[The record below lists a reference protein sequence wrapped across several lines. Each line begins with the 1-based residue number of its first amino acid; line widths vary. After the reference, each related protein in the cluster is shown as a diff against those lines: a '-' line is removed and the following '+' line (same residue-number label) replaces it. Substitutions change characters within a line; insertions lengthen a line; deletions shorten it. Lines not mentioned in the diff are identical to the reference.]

1 MSKLFSPITIRG
13 EQIPNRVFVAPMCQY
28 SSETE
33 DGRCSGW
40 HTVHYGTRAVGGAG
54 LVMLEASA
62 VRPDGRITPWD
73 LGLWNKN
80 HVESLGPVVDAIV
93 ANGSTPAIQLAHAG
107 RKAGHGKPW
116 DGSPQLNSSNG
127 GWEAIAPSPIAFQED
142 WDTPREMTK
151 EDIGHVVND
160 FANSA
165 KLAVNA
171 GMKVI
176 ELHMAH
182 GYLGCEF
189 LSPLSNVRVD
199 EYGGSLENRV
209 RFPRE
214 VTRAVRN
221 AIPDSMPLF
230 VRVSAT
236 EYMDDGWDVDECV
249 NFSRMLKEDGVDLI
263 DCSSG
268 GNSSTQTLTPYAGY
282 QVQFSARIRSEAEIT
297 TGAVGL
303 ITEAGQAEKVLEDGD
318 ADVILL
324 ARELLRNP
332 YWPIQAQTELDGAAT
347 WPDQYK
353 RVAELRNYPAAPP
366 R

>member
-13 EQIPNRVFVAPMCQY
+13 EKIPNRVFVAPMCMY

-33 DGRCSGW
+33 DGRCSSW
-40 HTVHYGTRAVGGAG
+40 HPLHYGTRAVGGAG
-54 LVMLEASA
+54 LVMLEASSI
-62 VRPDGRITPWD
+62 RPDGRITPWD
-73 LGLWNKN
+73 LGMWNES
-80 HVESLGPVVDAIV
+80 HVAAAGPVVDAIV
-93 ANGSTPAIQLAHAG
+93 SNGSVPAIQLAHAG
-107 RKAGHGKPW
+107 RKASHTKPW
-116 DGSPQLNSSNG
+116 EGSKQLESSEG
-127 GWEAIAPSPIAFQED
+127 GWETVAPSAISFQED
-142 WDTPREMTK
+142 WNVPRELTVPDINQLV
-151 EDIGHVVND
+151 EDFGS
-160 FANSA
+160 SA

-171 GMKVI
+171 GIKVI

-189 LSPLSNVRVD
+189 LSPLSNHRED
-199 EYGGSLENRV
+199 QYGGSLENRA
-209 RFPRE
+209 RFPLE
-214 VTRAVRN
+214 ATRAVRN

-236 EYMDDGWDVDECV
+236 EYMEDGWDVDECV
-249 NFSRMLKEDGVDLI
+249 EFSRWLKAEGVDLI

-268 GNSSTQTLTPYAGY
+268 GNSKDQKLTPYPGY
-282 QVQFSARIRSEAEIT
+282 QVQFAARIKSEAEIA

-303 ITEAGQAEKVLEDGD
+303 ITEAAQAEKILEDNE

-332 YWPIQAQTELDGAAT
+332 YWPIQAQTELDGQGV
-347 WPDQYK
+347 WPSQYA
-353 RVAELRNYPAAPP
+353 RVAEIRKFAAPP

>member
-13 EQIPNRVFVAPMCQY
+13 EEIPNRVWVAPMCQY
-28 SSETE
+28 SSDTE
-33 DGRCSGW
+33 KGHCGAW

-54 LVMLEASA
+54 LVMVEATS

-73 LGLWNKN
+73 LGIWDDS
-80 HVESLGPVVDAIV
+80 HVTSLGPVVDAIQG
-93 ANGSTPAIQLAHAG
+93 NGSVPAIQLAHAG
-107 RKAGHGKPW
+107 RKASHDRPW
-116 DGSPQLNSSNG
+116 EGSNPLNPDDG
-127 GWEAIAPSPIAFQED
+127 GWDCIGPSPIAFQED
-142 WDTPREMTK
+142 WAVPLEMTL
-151 EDIGHVVND
+151 EDIRQMVDD

-182 GYLGCEF
+182 VYLVWEF
-189 LSPLSNVRVD
+189 LSPLSNLRTD
-199 EYGGSLENRV
+199 EYGGSLENRA

-214 VTRAVRN
+214 IARAVRN
-221 AIPDSMPLF
+221 AIPDSMPLL

-236 EYMDDGWDVDECV
+236 EYMDNGWDVDECV
-249 NFSRMLKEDGVDLI
+249 ELSRWLKEDGVDLI

-268 GNSSTQTLTPYAGY
+268 GNSSTQQLTPYPGY
-282 QVQFSARIRSEAEIT
+282 QVQFSARIRSEAEVI

-303 ITEAGQAEKVLEDGD
+303 ITEPAQAEKILDDGD

-332 YWPIQAQTELDGAAT
+332 YWPIHAQTELDGVAE

-353 RVAELRNYPAAPP
+353 RVAELRK

>member
-13 EQIPNRVFVAPMCQY
+13 EEIPNRVFVAPMCQY

-40 HTVHYGTRAVGGAG
+40 HTIHYGTRAVGGAG
-54 LVMLEASA
+54 LVMLEASS

-73 LGLWNKN
+73 LGLWNES
-80 HVESLGPVVDAIV
+80 HVEAMGPVVDAIV
-93 ANGSTPAIQLAHAG
+93 ANGATPAIQLAHAG
-107 RKAGHGKPW
+107 RKASHTKPW
-116 DGSPQLNSSNG
+116 DGGKMLPASEG
-127 GWEAIAPSPIAFQED
+127 GWETIAPSPISFQED
-142 WDTPREMTK
+142 WDVPREMTL
-151 EDIGHVVND
+151 EDIGEVVDD
-160 FANSA
+160 FAKSA
-165 KLAVNA
+165 KLAVKA
-171 GMKVI
+171 GMKAI

-182 GYLGCEF
+182 GYLACEF
-189 LSPLSNVRVD
+189 MSPLSNNRED
-199 EYGGSLENRV
+199 QYGGSLENRV

-214 VTRAVRN
+214 IARAVRN

-236 EYMDDGWDVDECV
+236 EYMENGWDVDECV
-249 NFSRMLKEDGVDLI
+249 DFSRWLKEDGVDLI

-268 GNSSTQTLTPYAGY
+268 GNSSTQTLTPFPGY
-282 QVQFSARIRSEAEIT
+282 QVQFSARIRSEAEVT

-303 ITEAGQAEKVLEDGD
+303 ITDAVQAEKILDDGE

-332 YWPIQAQTELDGAAT
+332 YWPIQAQTELDGSAT

-353 RVAELRNYPAAPP
+353 RVAELRNYPAPP

>member
-93 ANGSTPAIQLAHAG
+93 ANESTPAIQLAHAG

>member
-13 EQIPNRVFVAPMCQY
+13 EEIPNRVWVAPMCQY
-28 SSETE
+28 SADSEE
-33 DGRCSGW
+33 GHCSAW

-54 LVMLEASA
+54 LVMLEATS

-73 LGLWNKN
+73 LGIWDDS
-80 HVESLGPVVDAIV
+80 HVASMGKVVDAIED
-93 ANGSTPAIQLAHAG
+93 NGSVPAIQLAHAG
-107 RKAGHGKPW
+107 RKAGHDKPW
-116 DGSPQLNSSNG
+116 EGGGQLNSSNG
-127 GWEAIAPSPIAFQED
+127 GWDNIAPSPIAFQED
-142 WDTPREMTK
+142 WDVPREMTL
-151 EDIGHVVND
+151 EDISQVVDD
-160 FANSA
+160 FAEGA
-165 KLAVNA
+165 KRAVNA

-189 LSPLSNVRVD
+189 LSPLSNQRTD

-221 AIPDSMPLF
+221 AIPDSMPLL

-236 EYMDDGWDVDECV
+236 EYMDNGWDVDECV
-249 NFSRMLKEDGVDLI
+249 DFSRWLKDDGVDFI

-268 GNSSTQTLTPYAGY
+268 GNSSTQQLTPYPGY
-282 QVQFSARIRSEAEIT
+282 QVQFSARIRSEAEVT

-303 ITEAGQAEKVLEDGD
+303 ITEAAQAEKILEDGD

-332 YWPIQAQTELDGAAT
+332 YWPIHAQSELDGAAE

-353 RVAELRNYPAAPP
+353 RVAELRK

>member
-249 NFSRMLKEDGVDLI
+249 DFSRMLKEDGVDLI

-318 ADVILL
+318 ADGILL

>member
-13 EQIPNRVFVAPMCQY
+13 EEIPNRVFVAPMCQY

-33 DGRCSGW
+33 DGRASSW
-40 HTVHYGTRAVGGAG
+40 HPLHYGTRAVGGAG
-54 LVMLEASA
+54 LVMLEAAS

-73 LGLWNKN
+73 LGIWDQS
-80 HVESLGPVVDAIV
+80 HVAALGPVVDAI
-93 ANGSTPAIQLAHAG
+93 ASNGSVPAIQLAHAG
-107 RKAGHGKPW
+107 RKASHDKPW
-116 DGSPQLNSSNG
+116 EGGQYLDEGNG
-127 GWEAIAPSPIAFQED
+127 GWEIVGPSAIAYSED
-142 WDTPREMTK
+142 WGVPRELTV
-151 EDIGHVVND
+151 EDIGEMVED
-160 FANSA
+160 WANAARLS
-165 KLAVNA
+165 VDA

-189 LSPLSNVRVD
+189 LSPLSNQRTD
-199 EYGGSLENRV
+199 QYGGSLENRA
-209 RFPRE
+209 RFALE
-214 VTRAVRN
+214 ATRAVRN

-236 EYMDDGWDVDECV
+236 EYMENGWDVDECV
-249 NFSRMLKEDGVDLI
+249 EFSRWLKDEGVDLI

-268 GNSSTQTLTPYAGY
+268 GNSEGQKLTPYPGY
-282 QVQFSARIRSEAEIT
+282 QVQFSARIRSEAEVA

-303 ITEAGQAEKVLEDGD
+303 ITEAAQAEKILEDGD
-318 ADVILL
+318 ADAVLL

-332 YWPIQAQTELDGAAT
+332 YWPIQAQTELDGQGV
-347 WPDQYK
+347 WPSQYK
-353 RVAELRNYPAAPP
+353 RVAEIRQYTTPP

>member
-1 MSKLFSPITIRG
+1 
-13 EQIPNRVFVAPMCQY
+13 MCQY
-28 SSETE
+28 SSSTE

-73 LGLWNKN
+73 LGIWNES
-80 HVESLGPVVDAIV
+80 HVESMGPVVDAIE
-93 ANGSTPAIQLAHAG
+93 ANGSVPAIQLAHAG
-107 RKAGHGKPW
+107 RKAGHGRPW
-116 DGSPQLNSSNG
+116 EGGHQLDSTNG
-127 GWEAIAPSPIAFQED
+127 GWESIAPSPIAFQED
-142 WDTPREMTK
+142 WDVPREMTT
-151 EDIGHVVND
+151 EDITQVITD

-165 KLAVNA
+165 RLAVNA

-182 GYLGCEF
+182 GYLNCEF
-189 LSPLSNVRVD
+189 LSPLSNQRTD
-199 EYGGSLENRV
+199 LYGGSLENRV
-209 RFPRE
+209 RFPLE

-221 AIPDSMPLF
+221 EMPDSMPLL

-236 EYMDDGWDVDECV
+236 EYMENGWDVDECV
-249 NFSRMLKEDGVDLI
+249 DFSRMRKEEGVDMI

-268 GNSSTQTLTPYAGY
+268 GNSSTQRLTPYAGY
-282 QVQFSARIRSEAEIT
+282 QVQFSARIRSEANIT

-303 ITEAGQAEKVLEDGD
+303 ITEAAQAEKILDDGE

-332 YWPIQAQTELDGAAT
+332 YWPIQAQIELDGAAD

-353 RVAELRNYPAAPP
+353 RVAELRNHPSKPQ

>member
-13 EQIPNRVFVAPMCQY
+13 QHISNRVFVAPMCQY
-28 SSETE
+28 SSSTE

-73 LGLWNKN
+73 LGIWNES
-80 HVESLGPVVDAIV
+80 HVESMGPVVDAIE
-93 ANGSTPAIQLAHAG
+93 ANGSVPAIQLAHAG
-107 RKAGHGKPW
+107 RKAGHGRPW
-116 DGSPQLNSSNG
+116 EGGHQLDSTNG
-127 GWEAIAPSPIAFQED
+127 GWESIAPSPIAFQED
-142 WDTPREMTK
+142 WDVPREMTT
-151 EDIGHVVND
+151 EDITQVITD

-165 KLAVNA
+165 RLAVNA

-182 GYLGCEF
+182 GYLNCEF
-189 LSPLSNVRVD
+189 LSPLSNQRTD
-199 EYGGSLENRV
+199 QSGGSLENRV
-209 RFPRE
+209 RFPLE

-221 AIPDSMPLF
+221 EMPDSMPLL

-236 EYMDDGWDVDECV
+236 EYMENGWDVDECV
-249 NFSRMLKEDGVDLI
+249 DFSRMLKEEGVDMI

-282 QVQFSARIRSEAEIT
+282 QVQFSARIRSEANIT

-303 ITEAGQAEKVLEDGD
+303 ITEAAQAEKILDDGE

-332 YWPIQAQTELDGAAT
+332 YWPIQAQIELDGAAD

-353 RVAELRNYPAAPP
+353 RVAELRNHPSKPQ